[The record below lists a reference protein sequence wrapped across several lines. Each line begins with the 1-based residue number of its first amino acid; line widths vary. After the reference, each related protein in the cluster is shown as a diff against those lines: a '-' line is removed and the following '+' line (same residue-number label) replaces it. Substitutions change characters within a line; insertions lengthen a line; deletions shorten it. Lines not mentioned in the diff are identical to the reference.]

1 MTVAAL
7 WFGCSNSAREI
18 VGEWAIYQR
27 ERMVNLKI
35 PSYIASKFTVLG
47 ALCVIQCAVLLTF
60 VYLTCNLKGPF
71 LPMFVL
77 LLLTSLVGMAL
88 GLTTSALARTSE
100 AAIALVPL
108 ILLPMIILG
117 GALFPV
123 HQMPLPRVADF
134 VPSRWAFEG
143 MLVQEVRAHGND
155 YVQPEINC
163 TGDAAA
169 SSSRQ
174 TRLVRADMGY
184 TRFPTCRRNGAEV
197 DATVLVLTLALLV
210 AGMLVIL
217 KLRDVHR

>member
-1 MTVAAL
+1 
-7 WFGCSNSAREI
+7 
-18 VGEWAIYQR
+18 
-27 ERMVNLKI
+27 MVNLKI
-35 PSYIASKFTVLG
+35 PSYVASKFTVLG
-47 ALCVIQCAVLLTF
+47 ALCVIQCAILLTF

-77 LLLTSLVGMAL
+77 LLMTSLVGTAL
-88 GLTTSALARTSE
+88 GLTTSTLARTSE

-134 VPSRWAFEG
+134 IPSRWAFEG
-143 MLVQEVRAHGND
+143 LLLQEVKAHGNG
-155 YVQPEINC
+155 VQPEINC
-163 TGDAAA
+163 RDSSLPA
-169 SSSRQ
+169 SSLSQ
-174 TRLVRADMGY
+174 ANLVRADMGY
-184 TRFPTCRRNGAEV
+184 SRFPTCRRNGVEV
-197 DATVLVLTLALLV
+197 DAIVLALTLAVLA